1 MERFILR
8 TISDVTL
15 REIADREDGV
25 VITSQMAMDEIVRRD
40 EAKHN
45 PFKPYENKVFFKR
58 TENSIQAIKT
68 GYYNTH
74 GSGLP
79 VDKIIISREDDDLN
93 EASVKMWDSFI
104 EYDRDINRYF
114 MGYNE
119 VDLDTWNNLI
129 NMYNEI
135 RDFVNSKLKNYG
147 RGN

>member
-15 REIADREDGV
+15 REIAD
-25 VITSQMAMDEIVRRD
+25 
-40 EAKHN
+40 
-45 PFKPYENKVFFKR
+45 
-58 TENSIQAIKT
+58 
-68 GYYNTH
+68 
-74 GSGLP
+74 
-79 VDKIIISREDDDLN
+79 REDDDLN